1 MIKKILISFLVSLW
15 LVSMGGAYLFRKPLA
30 EQVLDLKA
38 SEEDWAKSVE
48 VQSLVAV
55 SEKWR
60 QQRTRDEKAER
71 QRALK
76 EGKSYAPR
84 RYDFDLEDSL
94 AKFPPLELLGAIN
107 QMRPETAARVIARI
121 TEEDKRNFIL
131 SKLPMDTRENLQDWI
146 ILRQEQEKIGGE
158 KEVLL
163 KQKRRMEA
171 FQASLDTQQKDLWN
185 LRISLLEDL
194 ASVQALQEEIAGQFL
209 AVDTGE
215 KKNLS
220 KLADIFN
227 ETSPQKVA
235 QMVEIEDSI
244 DERTFVKIL
253 SMMDEDAAAAVF
265 ESLHPANAARFTGA
279 LRTLSQGP
287 TSGIRVWNQG
297 PASGKAGPASR
308 SGARLPSDTG
318 LRTTGP

>member
-48 VQSLVAV
+48 VQSLVVV

-60 QQRTRDEKAER
+60 QQRTRDEKSER

-76 EGKSYAPR
+76 EGKSYAPQ

-94 AKFPPLELLGAIN
+94 AKFPPVELLAAIN

-121 TEEDKRNFIL
+121 TKEDKRNFIL

-146 ILRQEQEKIGGE
+146 ILRQEQEKLGGE

-185 LRISLLEDL
+185 LQKSILEDL
-194 ASVQALQEEIAGQFL
+194 AAVQSLQEEIAGQFL
-209 AVDTGE
+209 FIDRGE
-215 KKNLS
+215 KKELA
-220 KLADIFN
+220 KLASFYN
-227 ETSPQKVA
+227 EMSPQKIA
-235 QMVEIEDSI
+235 QIVEVEDGMT
-244 DERTFVKIL
+244 EQTFVKIL
-253 SMMDEDAAAAVF
+253 SMMDEDAAAGVIGA
-265 ESLHPANAARFTGA
+265 LHPSNAAKFSEA

-287 TSGIRVWNQG
+287 
-297 PASGKAGPASR
+297 ASNKAGPASQPGAWPGASR
-308 SGARLPSDTG
+308 STEI
-318 LRTTGP
+318 RTTGP

>member
-146 ILRQEQEKIGGE
+146 ILRQEQEKLGEE

-171 FQASLDTQQKDLWN
+171 FQASLDTQQTDLWN
-185 LRISLLEDL
+185 LQKSILEDL
-194 ASVQALQEEIAGQFL
+194 ASVQELQDKIAGQFL
-209 AVDTGE
+209 AIDHGE
-215 KKNLS
+215 RKNLS
-220 KLADIFN
+220 KTANIYN
-227 ETSPQKVA
+227 EMNPQKVA
-235 QMVEIEDSI
+235 QIVEIEDSN
-244 DERTFVKIL
+244 EQTFVKIL
-253 SMMDEDAAAAVF
+253 SMMDEDSAAEVI
-265 ESLHPANAARFTGA
+265 ESLHPVNALRFTEA
-279 LRTLSQGP
+279 LRTLRQA
-287 TSGIRVWNQG
+287 
-297 PASGKAGPASR
+297 PAAGKTGPASR
-308 SGARLPSDTG
+308 TGAWPGASGSTG
-318 LRTTGP
+318 SHTTGP